1 MPNTPR
7 ALKLCWS
14 LSPKKCRSMPTSK
27 MANHA
32 KRGWK
37 DSHFEILRDPSP
49 FCFSTS
55 HKWVLMILPFQI
67 HPLPLKTYRAW
78 PMQFSKALL
87 KSCTFQKYL
96 KKHSTFLKF
105 AISDFEE
112 NKGFKKKNKGKKCP
126 TASKKWKRNHS
137 SMQSYKVAPFKILHE
152 LKMRTRLHGFCKS
165 FKDKYLWSFPSS
177 NQVDCVELHYW
188 GFSFIPIFNSCR
200 DSSILLDIFASS
212 IHQSRLHH
220 IRWRRDAGRGK
231 TRCSRGR
238 DLSAIT
244 TWLSGEN
251 EKHWKTMN
259 ENLSASKWFADLA
272 TWTNA
277 DITFTFCNL
286 LDS

>member
-1 MPNTPR
+1 
-7 ALKLCWS
+7 
-14 LSPKKCRSMPTSK
+14 
-27 MANHA
+27 
-32 KRGWK
+32 
-37 DSHFEILRDPSP
+37 
-49 FCFSTS
+49 
-55 HKWVLMILPFQI
+55 
-67 HPLPLKTYRAW
+67 
-78 PMQFSKALL
+78 MQFSKALL

-251 EKHWKTMN
+251 GKTLENNEWKSQRIKMICGFGYMDKRWYHFYF
-259 ENLSASKWFADLA
+259 LQLVR
-272 TWTNA
+272 
-277 DITFTFCNL
+277 L
-286 LDS
+286 LDPTF